1 MPTFSAIALDRLLEP
16 GGSRPVDRSAPN
28 PMPLPNSQ
36 KGRTATAPPKKKKA
50 PRPPLKPALYATP
63 EVTPLPDAPSSFPP
77 SPYIINHKR
86 RGPRLLKSTSEASIL
101 AEQNVLRDCEMPN
114 SKSSDTVVVSS
125 AGDLQVPYKN
135 PEVVKEE
142 QGDSLYHFEFDS
154 ANNGDF
160 GSGHRE
166 SGSSSITNDMQVP
179 ALNSQRGGEIED
191 FFDPHESMSFASITD
206 VEDNAG
212 AELSVKYSS
221 PGGEFYDAWEELS
234 SEGGAQNSKIDFEAE
249 LREMR
254 LSLLMEIEKRKQT
267 EESLDSMRSQY
278 ERIRQGLYSAGI
290 VLPANLTAVADDDQL
305 NSDPMEDLCQQVYVA
320 KFISNSIGRGMARA
334 EVEAEMEALLELK
347 NFEIARLLE
356 RLRCYETMNREM
368 VQRNQEAIELARRDR
383 QRRRRRMK
391 RWLWSSI
398 GSAIVL
404 GSAAIAWSFLPTS
417 KGSSS
422 SADLDMVPEH
432 EDSAAK

>member
-16 GGSRPVDRSAPN
+16 GGSRPVDRSASN
-28 PMPLPNSQ
+28 SMPLPNSQ
-36 KGRTATAPPKKKKA
+36 KGRNASAPPKKKKA
-50 PRPPLKPALYATP
+50 TRPPLKPALYATP

-101 AEQNVLRDCEMPN
+101 AEQNVLHDCEKPN
-114 SKSSDTVVVSS
+114 GKSSDTVVVSS

-135 PEVVKEE
+135 PEAVKKEL
-142 QGDSLYHFEFDS
+142 GDSVYHFEFDS
-154 ANNGDF
+154 SNNGDF
-160 GSGHRE
+160 GTGHRE
-166 SGSSSITNDMQVP
+166 N
-179 ALNSQRGGEIED
+179 
-191 FFDPHESMSFASITD
+191 

-212 AELSVKYSS
+212 ADLSMKYSS
-221 PGGEFYDAWEELS
+221 PGEFFDAWEELS
-234 SEGGAQNSKIDFEAE
+234 SEGGAQNSTIDFEAE

-267 EESLDSMRSQY
+267 EESLNSMKSQY

-290 VLPANLTAVADDDQL
+290 VLPANLTAVAGADQL
-305 NSDPMEDLCQQVYVA
+305 NSDPMEDLCQQVHVA
-320 KFISNSIGRGMARA
+320 RFISNSIGRGMARA
-334 EVEAEMEALLELK
+334 EVEAQMEAQLDLK

-391 RWLWSSI
+391 RWVWSSI
-398 GSAIVL
+398 TSAIVL
-404 GSAAIAWSFLPTS
+404 GSAAIAWSYLPTS

-422 SADLDMVPEH
+422 SADLDVVAEH
-432 EDSAAK
+432 EDAAAK

>member
-1 MPTFSAIALDRLLEP
+1 MPTFSAIALDRLIEP

-36 KGRTATAPPKKKKA
+36 KGRTASAPPKKKKA
-50 PRPPLKPALYATP
+50 FRPPLKPALYATP

-125 AGDLQVPYKN
+125 AGDLQVPYKS
-135 PEVVKEE
+135 PEAVKEE
-142 QGDSLYHFEFDS
+142 QGDSVYHFEFDS
-154 ANNGDF
+154 SNNGDF
-160 GSGHRE
+160 GG
-166 SGSSSITNDMQVP
+166 SSITNDLQLP
-179 ALNSQRGGEIED
+179 ALNSQKGGEIED

-212 AELSVKYSS
+212 AELSMKYSS

-234 SEGGAQNSKIDFEAE
+234 SEGGAQNSKTDFEAE

-267 EESLDSMRSQY
+267 EESLNSMRSQY

-320 KFISNSIGRGMARA
+320 RFISNSIGRGMARA
-334 EVEAEMEALLELK
+334 EVEAEMEAQLELK

-404 GSAAIAWSFLPTS
+404 GSAAIAWSYLPTG

-422 SADLDMVPEH
+422 SADHDMVPEH
-432 EDSAAK
+432 EDAAAK

>member
-16 GGSRPVDRSAPN
+16 GGSRPVDRSASN
-28 PMPLPNSQ
+28 SMPLPNSQ
-36 KGRTATAPPKKKKA
+36 KGRNASAPPKKKKA
-50 PRPPLKPALYATP
+50 TRPPLKPALYATP

-101 AEQNVLRDCEMPN
+101 AEQNVLHDCEKPN
-114 SKSSDTVVVSS
+114 GKSSDTVVVSS

-135 PEVVKEE
+135 PEAVKKEL
-142 QGDSLYHFEFDS
+142 GDSVYHFEFDS
-154 ANNGDF
+154 SNNGDF
-160 GSGHRE
+160 GTGHRE
-166 SGSSSITNDMQVP
+166 SGSSSITN
-179 ALNSQRGGEIED
+179 
-191 FFDPHESMSFASITD
+191 ESMSFASITD

-212 AELSVKYSS
+212 ADLSMKYSS
-221 PGGEFYDAWEELS
+221 PGEFFDAWEELS
-234 SEGGAQNSKIDFEAE
+234 SEGGAQNSTIDFEAE

-267 EESLDSMRSQY
+267 EESLNSMKSQY

-290 VLPANLTAVADDDQL
+290 VLPANLTAVAGADQL
-305 NSDPMEDLCQQVYVA
+305 NSDPMEDLCQQVHVA
-320 KFISNSIGRGMARA
+320 RFISNSIGRGMARA
-334 EVEAEMEALLELK
+334 EVEAQMEAQLDLK

-391 RWLWSSI
+391 RWVWSSI
-398 GSAIVL
+398 TSAIVL
-404 GSAAIAWSFLPTS
+404 GSAAIAWSYLPTS

-422 SADLDMVPEH
+422 SADLDVVAEH
-432 EDSAAK
+432 EDAAAK